1 MAKKTKPRF
10 DIDFFEFSFLVE
22 ACIPPAP
29 IARSMFFDKVVNNYY
44 HDLTPNERARLYE
57 WLMRN
62 PRMQESED
70 EMCKAFKARYNPDNQ
85 YRVVACDGDNAEEND
100 CFLLDGRYYTHYSSS
115 KKVYAA
121 PEYIIRV
128 EKIENN
134 G

>member
-29 IARSMFFDKVVNNYY
+29 IARSMFFDKVVNDYY

-70 EMCKAFKARYNPDNQ
+70 EMCEAFKARYNPDNQ
-85 YRVVACDGDNAEEND
+85 YKVVVSDGDIIEERD
-100 CFLLDGRYYTHYSSS
+100 CFYLNGVYYTYYSSG
-115 KKVYAA
+115 KKIYA
-121 PEYIIRV
+121 PKEYIMRV
-128 EKIENN
+128 EKK
-134 G
+134 